1 MNTNIE
7 NKVILITGASSG
19 IGEATSCVLAAGGAK
34 VVLGARR
41 TDRLKK
47 IVDEIREAGG
57 TAECRALDVT
67 SFDDMRAFAGFA
79 EEKFGSV
86 DVLINN
92 AGIMPLSPPRPR
104 AATLP

>member
-1 MNTNIE
+1 M
-7 NKVILITGASSG
+7 
-19 IGEATSCVLAAGGAK
+19 
-34 VVLGARR
+34 VLGARR

-92 AGIMPLSPPRPR
+92 AGNHAAL
-104 AATLP
+104 AATTESGHATMKLGIQNPPDPGRRSTPVANP